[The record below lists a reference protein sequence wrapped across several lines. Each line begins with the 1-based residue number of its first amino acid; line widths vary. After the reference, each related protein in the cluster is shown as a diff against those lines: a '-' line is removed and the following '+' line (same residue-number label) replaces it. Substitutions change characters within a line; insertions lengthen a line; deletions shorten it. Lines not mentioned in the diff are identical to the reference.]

1 MFSQHDRHSHEPFH
15 WPTLTQQFFYF
26 CEYMGRLQAARTTT
40 GLPRR
45 QSDTNWV
52 KAAADGTGAARD
64 QALREVEQLQDEME
78 ASEIEVEAAR
88 GQAATAKE
96 KRARE
101 EGRRQQAEGEADRLR
116 AELATAQERSR
127 H

>member
-26 CEYMGRLQAARTTT
+26 CEYMGRLH
-40 GLPRR
+40 
-45 QSDTNWV
+45 WV